1 MSCPES
7 LVGFFYELGS
17 EGRGAGRTEISL
29 NMKKTS
35 NEEVEYKQ
43 KSGTAWSHS
52 YLNQKPWHPLS
63 YPNQRRK
70 WIAEQQN
77 AQKERK
83 AEEVAH
89 EFAQQQEFFRQTSVM
104 SKKEKE
110 KVEALQAVGF
120 MYMRPP
126 GYNAES
132 ARAAEIADE
141 RRKLGLEAPP
151 SSSQAA
157 PADVIPQ
164 GEAGGAEAEVKKKP
178 RVKDVFGRN
187 VATEAEFAVLKDAP
201 KLDTGVVGRVK
212 PFAIEIR
219 NVKCAKC
226 GGFGHQSGDRECP
239 LKDVITPNEL
249 ERLKRNDPLQAIIA
263 QATGDEPFKWELKNQ
278 PGAMSP
284 ARGGFKPDDPNQ
296 QILADED
303 IYDEYGGF
311 LAGGGDGEDL
321 DGEGKLA
328 MPDILASLTKEQRK
342 ELAAL
347 RIDEKKRKEDR
358 RKKKKKKRKIR
369 KDSDSSESSDGSD
382 KKEKQRRYKHRSH
395 KPKKKKSMSD
405 VHRSERGHRSKHR
418 YSESSLT
425 DSSSE
430 SDGVATVLEPAN
442 ASSRKYSEDSD
453 DSVDKRVTVSETH
466 DKHHRRYSSSR
477 SKEEKVHSK
486 NRSHRRQKKA
496 ALHADLD
503 EVHESF
509 KRERDKDYKEHRHDL
524 SKHRR

>member
-1 MSCPES
+1 
-7 LVGFFYELGS
+7 
-17 EGRGAGRTEISL
+17 
-29 NMKKTS
+29 MKKTG

-77 AQKERK
+77 AQKARK

-89 EFAQQQEFFRQTSVM
+89 EFSQQQEFFRQTAEM
-104 SKKEKE
+104 NRREKE
-110 KVEALQAVGF
+110 KVEALQAVSF

-141 RRKLGLEAPP
+141 RRLLGIDAPP
-151 SSSQAA
+151 SSSQDASLA
-157 PADVIPQ
+157 VTSQ
-164 GEAGGAEAEVKKKP
+164 GEAGGVELEVKKKP

-187 VATEAEFAVLKDAP
+187 VATEEEFAVLKDAP
-201 KLDTGVVGRVK
+201 KMDTGVVGRVK

-239 LKDVITPNEL
+239 LKDVITPNEM
-249 ERLKRNDPLQAIIA
+249 ERLKRNDPLNAIIA

-284 ARGGFKPDDPNQ
+284 ARGGFRPDDPNQ

-311 LAGGGDGEDL
+311 LAGGGIGDES
-321 DGEGKLA
+321 DGEGKLPI
-328 MPDILASLTKEQRK
+328 PDILASLTKEQRK

-347 RIDEKKRKEDR
+347 RVDEKKWKREDR
-358 RKKKKKKRKIR
+358 RKKRKKKRKSR
-369 KDSDSSESSDGSD
+369 RDESSD
-382 KKEKQRRYKHRSH
+382 
-395 KPKKKKSMSD
+395 
-405 VHRSERGHRSKHR
+405 
-418 YSESSLT
+418 ESS
-425 DSSSE
+425 DE
-430 SDGVATVLEPAN
+430 DYD
-442 ASSRKYSEDSD
+442 RKG
-453 DSVDKRVTVSETH
+453 KQ
-466 DKHHRRYSSSR
+466 HR
-477 SKEEKVHSK
+477 HK
-486 NRSHRRQKKA
+486 NRSHKHRKRSQSDTHRSDRGHHRKHHHSDSTSSCTSSELDHAATASESRDVSSRKKLEGSDDSNVQRA
-496 ALHADLD
+496 AVHERHYRSHRSSRTKDRDRDRERKVARDTVLD
-503 EVHESF
+503 EVYENF
-509 KRERDKDYKEHRHDL
+509 KRQRKKDH
-524 SKHRR
+524 